1 MSTRSLI
8 DPLRER
14 ATRDP
19 EARTL
24 IFVAEDGA
32 RRDITA
38 AALDADA
45 GRWPGGLAGIGI
57 VPGDVILLSMGHS
70 CDLIG
75 ALLGALYLDAVPCVL
90 PYPGARLD
98 VGLYGDRVRAAFEAS
113 GARAL
118 VSTAA
123 LAPGLRAHLGENG
136 RRVLA
141 VDEVLAQPVT
151 GGLPRDARSTD

>member
-38 AALDADA
+38 AALDAEA
-45 GRWPGGLAGIGI
+45 GRWAGGLAGIGI
-57 VPGDVILLSMGHS
+57 VPGDVILLSIGHS

-75 ALLGALYLDAVPCVL
+75 AFLGALYLDAVPCVL

-98 VGLYGDRVRAAFEAS
+98 VGLYGDRVRAALEAA

-123 LAPGLRAHLGENG
+123 LAPGLRAHLGEDG

-141 VDEVLAQPVT
+141 ADEVLAQPVAI
-151 GGLPRDARSTD
+151 PRNERRADDA